1 MKFVIILNL
10 LAIVSAFTAS
20 AISHRSVR
28 KMNKFN
34 NIPQQKVVN
43 QAELLNRFML
53 KMRCKK
59 FLFRTRH

>member
-20 AISHRSVR
+20 AISHRSMR

-34 NIPQQKVVN
+34 NTQQKSVN
-43 QAELLNRFML
+43 QAELLNRFMR
-53 KMRCKK
+53 KMSSNK
-59 FLFRTRH
+59 FLFRMRH

>member
-20 AISHRSVR
+20 AISHRSMR

-34 NIPQQKVVN
+34 NTAQQKSVN
-43 QAELLNRFML
+43 QAELLNRFMR
-53 KMRCKK
+53 KMRSNK
-59 FLFRTRH
+59 FLFRMRH